1 MTLIRHSRTNRLAT
15 AVLATLIPLV
25 ALADSTTDTIRAQL
39 EIANPGI
46 KISSV
51 TLSPIPNLYEVF
63 ANGQILYVD
72 KSAQYVLAGARLVE
86 VSGKRNLTE
95 KRLSE
100 LTTIKFDTLPLKDAI
115 AIKKGNG
122 AYKFAVFSDPD
133 CPYCKSLEQ
142 GLEKS
147 GTTDYTAY
155 IFLLPLKELHPQA
168 AAKAES
174 IWCAKDRSAA
184 WSDWMIKANPPETAR
199 CENPLASNEQLAI
212 QLGVSATPT
221 IYLNDGKQAQRPQA
235 IIAAIK
241 AQQSKPE

>member
-1 MTLIRHSRTNRLAT
+1 MALLNRLAA
-15 AVLATLIPLV
+15 AVLSTLIPL
-25 ALADSTTDTIRAQL
+25 AAWADSNTDAIRAQL
-39 EIANPGI
+39 EKVNPGI

-51 TLSPIPNLYEVF
+51 TLSPIANLYEVF

-95 KRLSE
+95 ERLSE
-100 LTTIKFDTLPLKDAI
+100 LTTIQFDTLPLKDAI
-115 AIKKGNG
+115 TIKKGNG

-142 GLEKS
+142 GLEKT

-155 IFLLPLKELHPQA
+155 IFLLPLKELHPDA
-168 AAKAES
+168 AVKAES
-174 IWCAKDRSAA
+174 IWCAKDRNTA
-184 WSDWMIKANPPETAR
+184 WNDWMIKGTAPEKAS
-199 CENPLASNEQLAI
+199 CENPLANNEQLAGK
-212 QLGVSATPT
+212 LGVSSTPT
-221 IYLNDGKQAQRPQA
+221 IYLQDGKQTQRPQA

-241 AQQSKPE
+241 AKP